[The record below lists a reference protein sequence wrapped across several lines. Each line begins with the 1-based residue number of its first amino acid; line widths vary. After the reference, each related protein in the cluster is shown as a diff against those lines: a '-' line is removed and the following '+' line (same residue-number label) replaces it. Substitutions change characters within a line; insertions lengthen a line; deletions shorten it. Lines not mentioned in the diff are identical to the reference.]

1 MASGGFPHPRCFA
14 KCFRGSLSRFALVV
28 RSRALVSLSWFA
40 LAVRSR
46 GSLSRFAFVVP
57 TQCITQMYSQTLVE
71 LQSNLHFIMQSKV
84 RTATTRNRQLQNT
97 APQADNCVWQVDHL
111 QSGNSSMQPPP
122 QPDACFNLNCAI
134 SRAKWCSNGF
144 GAVRSVPFT

>member
-1 MASGGFPHPRCFA
+1 MGGKDGFGRLRATPDASRNASAVPTRQIQDGFGRLPASQMLREMLSRFA
-14 KCFRGSLSRFALVV
+14 LAVRSRGSLSQFALVVRSRGSLSRFALVV
-28 RSRALVSLSWFA
+28 RSRSSLSWFA

-84 RTATTRNRQLQNT
+84 I
-97 APQADNCVWQVDHL
+97 VK
-111 QSGNSSMQPPP
+111 
-122 QPDACFNLNCAI
+122 F
-134 SRAKWCSNGF
+134 KYEK
-144 GAVRSVPFT
+144 